1 MDRMPR
7 IDDVEAGPSWLRRF
21 RYAPQPTKFSPVQW
35 LIAQLVA
42 CGLSDKEIAHMLG
55 ISASTVKAHNNKTMR
70 ALGLMRR
77 GQLVRYI
84 FESGQFDPEEAER
97 SLQTRQQR
105 SANPY
110 CRSRAALR

>member
-7 IDDVEAGPSWLRRF
+7 ATEAEAGAHWLRAF
-21 RYAPQPTKFSPVQW
+21 RYAPQPVKFSPVQW

-42 CGLSDKEIAHMLG
+42 CGLSDKEIAHMLA

-84 FESGQFDPEEAER
+84 FESGQFEPEKAESLLAER
-97 SLQTRQQR
+97 
-105 SANPY
+105 
-110 CRSRAALR
+110 RSR

>member
-7 IDDVEAGPSWLRRF
+7 EKPVEQGAPWLRGF
-21 RYAPQPTKFSPVQW
+21 RYAPKPIRFTPVQW
-35 LIAQLVA
+35 LITQLIA
-42 CGLSDKEIAHMLG
+42 CGLSDKEIAHMLT

-84 FESGQFDPEEAER
+84 FETGQFEPEKAER
-97 SLQTRQQR
+97 MLADRKLRACDAPRISL
-105 SANPY
+105 
-110 CRSRAALR
+110 RAA

>member
-7 IDDVEAGPSWLRRF
+7 DMALEPGATWLRGF
-21 RYAPQPTKFSPVQW
+21 RYAPRPVTFTPVQW
-35 LIAQLVA
+35 LITQLIA
-42 CGLSDKEIAHMLG
+42 CGLSDKEIAHMLT

-84 FESGQFDPEEAER
+84 FETGQFAPEKAER
-97 SLQTRQQR
+97 ML
-105 SANPY
+105 
-110 CRSRAALR
+110 AARKPRTAETPRLPRHAA

>member
-1 MDRMPR
+1 MDRMP
-7 IDDVEAGPSWLRRF
+7 AGGVSAAGAPWLRGF
-21 RYAPQPTKFSPVQW
+21 RYKPQHARFSPVQW

-42 CGLSDKEIAHMLG
+42 CGLSDKEIAHLLS

-84 FESGQFDPEEAER
+84 FETGQFAPEEAER
-97 SLQTRQQR
+97 LL
-105 SANPY
+105 SARLGGASAKLKAP
-110 CRSRAALR
+110 RGP

>member
-7 IDDVEAGPSWLRRF
+7 EKPLEQASAWLRGF
-21 RYAPQPTKFSPVQW
+21 RYAPRPVKFTPVQW
-35 LIAQLVA
+35 LITQLIA
-42 CGLSDKEIAHMLG
+42 CGLSDKEIAHMLT

-84 FESGQFDPEEAER
+84 FETGQFEPERAER
-97 SLQTRQQR
+97 MLAERKPRSSEATRLSL
-105 SANPY
+105 
-110 CRSRAALR
+110 RAA

>member
-7 IDDVEAGPSWLRRF
+7 EMPPEQGAAWLRSF
-21 RYAPQPTKFSPVQW
+21 RYAPRPVSFTPVQW
-35 LIAQLVA
+35 LITQLIA
-42 CGLSDKEIAHMLG
+42 CGLSDKEIAHMLS

-84 FESGQFDPEEAER
+84 FETGQFEPEKAAR
-97 SLQTRQQR
+97 MLAVRKPR
-105 SANPY
+105 SAVPA
-110 CRSRAALR
+110 RLPLRAA

>member
-7 IDDVEAGPSWLRRF
+7 ETRVEAGANWLRAF
-21 RYAPQPTKFSPVQW
+21 RYAPQEAKFSPVQW

-42 CGLSDKEIAHMLG
+42 CGLSDKEIAHLLS

-84 FESGQFDPEEAER
+84 FESGQFAPEKAESLLAER
-97 SLQTRQQR
+97 R
-105 SANPY
+105 SAH
-110 CRSRAALR
+110 A

>member
-7 IDDVEAGPSWLRRF
+7 EMPPEQGAAWLRSF
-21 RYAPQPTKFSPVQW
+21 RYAPRPVSFTPVQW
-35 LIAQLVA
+35 LITQLIA
-42 CGLSDKEIAHMLG
+42 CGLSDKEIAHMLS

-84 FESGQFDPEEAER
+84 FETGQFAPEEAER
-97 SLQTRQQR
+97 LL
-105 SANPY
+105 SARLGGASAKLKAP
-110 CRSRAALR
+110 RGP